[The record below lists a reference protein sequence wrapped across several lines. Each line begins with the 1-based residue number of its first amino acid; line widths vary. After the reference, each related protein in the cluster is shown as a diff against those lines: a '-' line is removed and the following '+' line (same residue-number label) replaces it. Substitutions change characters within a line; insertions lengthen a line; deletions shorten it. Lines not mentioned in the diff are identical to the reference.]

1 MSRSAFRQSTLK
13 APASKR
19 KKVPH
24 RTKKGKEAIRRQHGK

>member
-13 APASKR
+13 APASKK

-24 RTKKGKEAIRRQHGK
+24 RTNEKKKRPNKRNR